1 MKERGGVVPKASVNC
16 FLTEKFQPCGIRLA
30 NAVIAQN
37 GPLLS
42 FCSSKAQHYEMHINK
57 NGDYRLR

>member
-1 MKERGGVVPKASVNC
+1 MKERGRVVPKASVNC
-16 FLTEKFQPCGIRLA
+16 FLTKKFQPRGMRLA
-30 NAVIAQN
+30 DAVIAQN
-37 GPLLS
+37 AALFS